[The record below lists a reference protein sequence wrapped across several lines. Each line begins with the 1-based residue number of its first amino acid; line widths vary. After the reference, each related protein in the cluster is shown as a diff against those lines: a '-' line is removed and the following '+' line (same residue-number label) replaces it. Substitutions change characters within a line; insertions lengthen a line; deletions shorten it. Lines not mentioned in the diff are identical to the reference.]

1 MDDGIP
7 ERIDQN
13 NFNMK
18 FIISTILTALLCF
31 VLGLYLPWWSIAI
44 GAFIVALA
52 VHQAGWKAFLSGF
65 IALFLLWSGHAW
77 LISEANEGLL
87 AKKISVLILNI
98 ENPFLLI
105 LVTGLIGALVAGLAA
120 VTGSLARKIV

>member
-1 MDDGIP
+1 
-7 ERIDQN
+7 
-13 NFNMK
+13 MK

-65 IALFLLWSGHAW
+65 ISLFLLWSGHAW

-105 LVTGLIGALVAGLAA
+105 LVTGLTGALVAGLAA

>member
-1 MDDGIP
+1 
-7 ERIDQN
+7 
-13 NFNMK
+13 MK

-52 VHQAGWKAFLSGF
+52 IHQAGWKAFLAAF
-65 IALFLLWSGHAW
+65 LALFLLWCGHAW
-77 LISEANEGLL
+77 IINEANDGIL

-98 ENPFLLI
+98 ENPYLLI
-105 LVTGLIGALVAGLAA
+105 LVTGFIGALVAGLAA